1 MSWDT
6 QGLGIGYL
14 VERGVALGKSV
25 EGSDGATSSP
35 NKKKIDIARLLGR
48 TPKGVPSVDSNKKTG
63 SNEEFCLHVDGA
75 DGKNDDYVWA
85 GSGLGA
91 EWDDR
96 VGAGAAAASIVSHL
110 LCVSIPNSS

>member
-1 MSWDT
+1 VSWDT

-25 EGSDGATSSP
+25 DGSEGTTSSP
-35 NKKKIDIARLLGR
+35 NEKKIDIARLLGR
-48 TPKGVPSVDSNKKTG
+48 TPKGSSSVDSNKKTG
-63 SNEEFCLHVDGA
+63 GNEEFSLHGDGVDG
-75 DGKNDDYVWA
+75 KSDDYAWA

-91 EWDDR
+91 EWDNR

-110 LCVSIPNSS
+110 PCISIPYAS